1 MATVD
6 DFSRPEL
13 FTAEV
18 YRRLLIRDAGSRE
31 TFIRLEMKK
40 EFGKRKSVK
49 HCKEKNIWPGERLAM
64 V

>member
-6 DFSRPEL
+6 DDFSSQEL
-13 FTAEV
+13 LTVEV
-18 YRRLLIRDAGSRE
+18 YRRLLMTAGGSRE

-49 HCKEKNIWPGERLAM
+49 HCEEEKRSDELVKG
-64 V
+64 